1 MMDPD
6 DVLMICRAFGTV
18 MILIALLLVVTA

>member
-18 MILIALLLVVTA
+18 MILIAFALLVTA

>member
-6 DVLMICRAFGTV
+6 DALMICGAFGTV
-18 MILIALLLVVTA
+18 MILMALWLLVTA